1 MSRIR
6 ETLKLGLFVYMCL
19 IGFLFFS
26 LSFLHIKMTD
36 TTSDTTKLA
45 SQPQL
50 QEPQQTHTQQQDINN
65 LYSELGT
72 LIKNNNS
79 TNDVSSLSSIS
90 SSSSNTTS
98 QSMSCVCKH
107 WLVSMET
114 KHCSLCDAIVPLLE
128 NLQTEKHKLKERI
141 QSLNSQLDDQRS
153 LLNSYK
159 KDYDTLSAQYAR
171 RKQQSDT
178 TKASIESLQQDIHFL
193 KTKHKDEIAHTLE
206 IEQSKKGVEIELH
219 DLSQKLFEE
228 ANALVLAEKKEK
240 LILQQEHDQV
250 KLQLENTQTELAAV
264 QAELQTLR
272 EAMANQPQE
281 TTTAKSTH
289 ENYTLRAQL
298 DMATLLG
305 VPQPVEINPNIQK
318 DGLLLQEFDAFIQ
331 SLQVTSMAKV
341 NSLPFMKYTIKSDIE
356 PCLKFGKAT
365 TKRLLEAILS
375 KTCLIEACPQ
385 EFIDMKKQQPPVKA
399 KPKSRLWGFS
409 SSPMQQQSDPATL
422 PILCCSTCG
431 KELEEG
437 EDQMWRFRTS
447 YFDEWALIDGYCRDR
462 INSVVAFY
470 TWLRR
475 LKTQQ
480 TSSSSKTDLVEKAY
494 EEFTRLQLQM
504 LLSR

>member
-1 MSRIR
+1 
-6 ETLKLGLFVYMCL
+6 
-19 IGFLFFS
+19 
-26 LSFLHIKMTD
+26 MTD
-36 TTSDTTKLA
+36 NLNDKGELE
-45 SQPQL
+45 SQPEL
-50 QEPQQTHTQQQDINN
+50 QEPQQTHTQQEGINH
-65 LYSELGT
+65 LYNELGT
-72 LIKNNNS
+72 LIKSNS

-98 QSMSCVCKH
+98 QSMSCACKH

-114 KHCSLCDAIVPLLE
+114 KQCSLCDAIAPPLDQ
-128 NLQTEKHKLKERI
+128 LQTEKQKLKQRI
-141 QSLNSQLDDQRS
+141 QSLKLQLDEQRS
-153 LLNSYK
+153 LLNSYQR
-159 KDYDTLSAQYAR
+159 DFDTLSAQYAQ
-171 RKQQSDT
+171 RKQQSDI
-178 TKASIESLQQDIHFL
+178 TKAKIESLQQDIHFL

-228 ANALVLAEKKEK
+228 ANALVLAEQKEK
-240 LILQQEHDQV
+240 LILQQQHDQV
-250 KLQLENTQTELAAV
+250 KSQLENTQTELAAV

-281 TTTAKSTH
+281 TTTAKTTH

-298 DMATLLG
+298 DMATLLA

-318 DGLLLQEFDAFIQ
+318 DGLLLQELDTFIK
-331 SLQVTSMAKV
+331 SLETTSMAKV
-341 NSLPFMKYTIKSDIE
+341 NSLPFMKYCLKSDIE

-365 TKRLLEAILS
+365 TKRLLDAILS
-375 KTCLIEACPQ
+375 KTCLIEECPQ
-385 EFIDMKKQQPPVKA
+385 EFIDMKKNQPPIKS

-409 SSPMQQQSDPATL
+409 SPAQVESTL
-422 PILCCSTCG
+422 PVLGCSTCG

-462 INSVVAFY
+462 INSVISFY

-475 LKTQQ
+475 LKIQEN
-480 TSSSSKTDLVEKAY
+480 KTELDEAY
-494 EEFTRLQLQM
+494 EELTRLQLQM
-504 LLSR
+504 LLSRMGALPCFLSTFGLES

>member
-1 MSRIR
+1 
-6 ETLKLGLFVYMCL
+6 
-19 IGFLFFS
+19 
-26 LSFLHIKMTD
+26 MTD
-36 TTSDTTKLA
+36 NTSDKTELA
-45 SQPQL
+45 PLPQL
-50 QEPQQTHTQQQDINN
+50 QEPQQAHTQQEDIDN
-65 LYSELGT
+65 LYNELGT
-72 LIKNNNS
+72 LIKSNS

-98 QSMSCVCKH
+98 QSMSCACKH

-114 KHCSLCDAIVPLLE
+114 KHCSLCDAVVPLLE
-128 NLQTEKHKLKERI
+128 KLQTEKQKLKERI
-141 QSLNSQLDDQRS
+141 QSLKSQLDDQRS

-159 KDYDTLSAQYAR
+159 RDHGTLSAQYAQR
-171 RKQQSDT
+171 EQQSDAI
-178 TKASIESLQQDIHFL
+178 KASIESLQQDIHFL

-250 KLQLENTQTELAAV
+250 KLQLENTQIELAAV
-264 QAELQTLR
+264 QTELQTLR
-272 EAMANQPQE
+272 EVMADQPQE
-281 TTTAKSTH
+281 TTTAKTTH

-318 DGLLLQEFDAFIQ
+318 DGLLLQEFDTFIQ
-331 SLQVTSMAKV
+331 SLEITSMAKV
-341 NSLPFMKYTIKSDIE
+341 NSLPFMKYIIKSDIE

-365 TKRLLEAILS
+365 SKRVLEAILS
-375 KTCLIEACPQ
+375 KTCLIEECPQ
-385 EFIDMKKQQPPVKA
+385 EFIDMKKQQPPIKA

-409 SSPMQQQSDPATL
+409 SSPMQPNETAAL
-422 PILCCSTCG
+422 PILGCSTCG

-470 TWLRR
+470 AWLRR
-475 LKTQQ
+475 IKVQQ
-480 TSSSSKTDLVEKAY
+480 TKKTELDEAY

-504 LLSR
+504 LLSRMGALPCLLNTFGLETQ

>member
-1 MSRIR
+1 
-6 ETLKLGLFVYMCL
+6 
-19 IGFLFFS
+19 
-26 LSFLHIKMTD
+26 MTD
-36 TTSDTTKLA
+36 NTRNTTELA

-50 QEPQQTHTQQQDINN
+50 QEPQQTHTQQEGINN
-65 LYSELGT
+65 LYNELGT
-72 LIKNNNS
+72 LAKSNS

-98 QSMSCVCKH
+98 QSMSCACKY

-114 KHCSLCDAIVPLLE
+114 KYCSLCDAIVPPLDQ
-128 NLQTEKHKLKERI
+128 LQAEKHKLKQRI

-159 KDYDTLSAQYAR
+159 KDYDTLSAQYTQKR
-171 RKQQSDT
+171 QQSDT

-240 LILQQEHDQV
+240 QILQQEHDQV

-272 EAMANQPQE
+272 EAMASQPQE
-281 TTTAKSTH
+281 TTTAKTTH

-305 VPQPVEINPNIQK
+305 VPQPVEINPNIQR
-318 DGLLLQEFDAFIQ
+318 DGLLLHEFDAFIQ
-331 SLQVTSMAKV
+331 SLEITSMAKV
-341 NSLPFMKYTIKSDIE
+341 NSLPFMKYVIKSDIE

-365 TKRLLEAILS
+365 TKRLLEAMLS
-375 KTCLIEACPQ
+375 KTCLIEECPQ
-385 EFIDMKKQQPPVKA
+385 EFIDMKKQQPPIKA

-409 SSPMQQQSDPATL
+409 SSPMQQNESTAL
-422 PILCCSTCG
+422 PILGCSTCG

-462 INSVVAFY
+462 INSVVSFY

-480 TSSSSKTDLVEKAY
+480 TNKVELDEAY

>member
-1 MSRIR
+1 
-6 ETLKLGLFVYMCL
+6 
-19 IGFLFFS
+19 
-26 LSFLHIKMTD
+26 MTD
-36 TTSDTTKLA
+36 NTNDNSELA

-50 QEPQQTHTQQQDINN
+50 QETQQTHAQQEGIND
-65 LYSELGT
+65 LYNELGT
-72 LIKNNNS
+72 LIKSNS

-98 QSMSCVCKH
+98 QSMSCACKH

-114 KHCSLCDAIVPLLE
+114 KHCSFCDAVVPLLE
-128 NLQTEKHKLKERI
+128 ELQAEKQKLKERI
-141 QSLNSQLDDQRS
+141 QSLNSHLDDQRS

-159 KDYDTLSAQYAR
+159 KDYDTLSAQYAQ
-171 RKQQSDT
+171 RKQQRDT

-272 EAMANQPQE
+272 EAMADQPQE
-281 TTTAKSTH
+281 TTTAKTTH

-318 DGLLLQEFDAFIQ
+318 DGLLLQELSAFIQ
-331 SLQVTSMAKV
+331 SLEITSMAKV
-341 NSLPFMKYTIKSDIE
+341 NSLPFMKYILKSDIE

-375 KTCLIEACPQ
+375 KTCLIEECPQ
-385 EFIDMKKQQPPVKA
+385 EFIDMKKQQPPIKA

-409 SSPMQQQSDPATL
+409 SPMQQNEPATL
-422 PILCCSTCG
+422 PALGCSTCG

-470 TWLRR
+470 AWLRR
-475 LKTQQ
+475 LKMQLA
-480 TSSSSKTDLVEKAY
+480 SKTDLDEAY

-504 LLSR
+504 LLSRMGALPCLLNTFGLESQ